1 MTLPLTAAC
10 DIIIV
15 LFLISD
21 EDMIRLG
28 VLRFVYSGRTK
39 KEESWEDGAD
49 FLPFEQL
56 LKVTFVFCI
65 YGAIFSSCVISL
77 RCRILFLSPVPFL
90 RSYSISLT
98 PRPSI

>member
-56 LKVTFVFCI
+56 LKVTFVFCMD
-65 YGAIFSSCVISL
+65 FDLV
-77 RCRILFLSPVPFL
+77 
-90 RSYSISLT
+90 SYSSGVGFCSCHLCLFSGATASL
-98 PRPSI
+98 